1 MMGLCALAALAV
13 VSCKKNEEKAAM
25 TSFVASLTQPT
36 SDAKTHIGDGNWLMW
51 DNGDAI
57 KVFDANGNAS
67 TFTTTDNN
75 TKVANFEGEIEASY
89 RYCAFYP
96 AAKASDLT
104 GGKVVLTL
112 SGEQDYAEGGF
123 ANGTYPMAAVNE
135 GTSFE
140 FHSPCGLLAI
150 PMQGMGTIGS
160 VELTGKLNEPLAGQ
174 LLVAPVGFDP
184 SNPTYTLGETQ
195 ATVTLGCGSGLALD
209 TDNAKTLFFVLPK
222 NVFTQG
228 FTAKVKGTNGNE
240 IYRLETTNNNVIVAE
255 SIRLMPVVNVASLGV
270 TTLAANAGNTGAT
283 LNGSYAAPA
292 GMTVTEVGFYWGS
305 DAAAM
310 TNRVTATV
318 GTDFSYVLDGLAEGT
333 EYAYQAFAKNGETEY
348 TGGVVTFT
356 TGVSVVLPTV
366 TTGQVT
372 NVAVTTATASGTV
385 ASTGNGNIT
394 AYGIAYS
401 TTDGFEGNDGTQV
414 PGSNLN
420 EGAFTVSLTG
430 LTGTTTYYVRAYA
443 TNEAGTAYGEQVS
456 FTTET
461 PFEAPTV
468 TTGAAEATSASTAT
482 GHVTLTAAGTGPVT
496 EIGLCWGLAE
506 NPTIS
511 PTAVNFAA
519 ASGQEVGVEYTV
531 DIEGLGAE
539 TTYYVR
545 GYAKVGDDYYY
556 ATTNAS
562 FTTPAA
568 IIIPEGAING
578 QFTIDSYGHK
588 VYFSQGNLQYTKSTE
603 TWSFMEHQYDMVET
617 NNQNVGSNY
626 AAQDV
631 VSLFGWA
638 TSGWQCDNRPAYL
651 PYETNSEPSYYGPS
665 GSSDLV
671 GEYAHSDWGIHNAIS
686 NGGDVAGQWHTLDIG
701 AWYYLFN
708 ERSASTVN
716 GTEDARYAKATVNNV
731 AGVILF
737 PDSYVHP
744 DGVMQPEC
752 INTANAV
759 FTVNSYTDEEW
770 TTMENAG
777 CVFLPT
783 AGKRSTVYGGS
794 PFWYTGGV
802 NNVGIVGQYWTI
814 TTGSN
819 SYVAHALIL
828 NANNVIASGNNAAS
842 NKNVGCSVRLVCDVE

>member
-13 VSCKKNEEKAAM
+13 VSCKKNEEKAAT
-25 TSFVASLTQPT
+25 TSFEATITQPT
-36 SDAKTHIGDGNWLMW
+36 SDAKTHIGTDNWLMW
-51 DNGDAI
+51 NTGDAI
-57 KVFDANGNAS
+57 KVFDEDGNAA
-67 TFTTTDNN
+67 TFTTNDNN

-96 AAKASDLT
+96 AGSTSDAAAGT
-104 GGKVVLTL
+104 VNLTL
-112 SGEQDYAEGGF
+112 SATQTYK
-123 ANGTYPMAAVNE
+123 NGSFETNTYPMTAVNN
-135 GTSFE
+135 GNSFA
-140 FHSPCGLLAI
+140 FSSPCGMLAI
-150 PMQGMGTIGS
+150 PVKGTGTLGS
-160 VELTGKLNEPLAGQ
+160 IELTGKDNEQLAG
-174 LLVAPVGFDP
+174 
-184 SNPTYTLGETQ
+184 TYAFNLANMTNEFAGNAT
-195 ATVTLGCGSGLALD
+195 TVTLNCENGLALD
-209 TDNAKTLFFVLPK
+209 GETAATMFFVLPAGTLA
-222 NVFTQG
+222 NG
-228 FTAKVKGTNGNE
+228 FTAVLKGTNGTE
-240 IYRLETTNNNVIVAE
+240 LYRLETASDNTIVADM
-255 SIRLMPVVNVASLGV
+255 IRLMPEVTVQAVAV
-270 TTLAANAGNTGAT
+270 TTGEASNVVYTTAT
-283 LNGSYAAPA
+283 LNGSYEAPT
-292 GMTVTEVGFYWGS
+292 GMTVTEVGFYWGN
-305 DAAAM
+305 DATAM

-318 GTDFSYVLDGLAEGT
+318 GTDFSYNLDGLAEGT